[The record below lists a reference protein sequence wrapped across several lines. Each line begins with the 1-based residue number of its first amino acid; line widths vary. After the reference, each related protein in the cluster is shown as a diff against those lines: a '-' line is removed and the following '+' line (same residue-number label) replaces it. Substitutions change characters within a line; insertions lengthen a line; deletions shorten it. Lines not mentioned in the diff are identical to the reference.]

1 MLFAITRRQFRLNNY
16 QNIKLYLL
24 KKFNKK
30 ENLKNDKSVT
40 NKKKLYKTTINM
52 RFYKEQLNVKQFN
65 YIF

>member
-1 MLFAITRRQFRLNNY
+1 MRRQFRLNNY

-40 NKKKLYKTTINM
+40 NKKKLYKTTIDM

>member
-1 MLFAITRRQFRLNNY
+1 VLFAITRRQFRLNNY